1 MACSIP
7 DRIKVPRQFWRQL
20 QKYDLAPAAALHH
33 AHLPLVAYE
42 DEAYLLTT
50 AQFFALWR
58 SIGEIGSD
66 PAFGLNFASQVDF
79 AALPLATLA
88 SYHARDYR
96 DALTRQARF
105 HQLCAP
111 AEMRIQE
118 RRDECVILK
127 KWLYATE
134 EEPPLLVDACLA
146 ILVELGRRG
155 AQVPIRPKRI
165 DLKQRRERGSTHEAY
180 FNCPVNFGASRNAIV
195 LHSQDLVRP
204 FVTYNAEFLEMV
216 QSALEKKARGCRE
229 ETSASEQVK
238 WLLKQML
245 AGGRPDI
252 TDVARELRLSVRTLQ
267 RRIDEEGTTFRDL
280 LLAVRQ
286 ELVRKYFAQPG
297 IQINEVAFQLGYEDT
312 NSFYRAFRNWE
323 GTTPSQ
329 WRTDWKETGVS
340 SLS

>member
-1 MACSIP
+1 MACSVP
-7 DRIKVPRQFWRQL
+7 DRIKVPRRFWSWL
-20 QKYDLAPAAALHH
+20 QKYDLAPTAALRH

-42 DEAYLLTT
+42 DETYLLTS

-58 SIGEIGSD
+58 SIGEMCPD

-88 SYHARDYR
+88 SYHALDYR

-105 HQLCAP
+105 YQLCAP
-111 AEMRIQE
+111 AEMLIQE

-127 KWLYATE
+127 KWLYAIE
-134 EEPPLLVDACLA
+134 EEPPLLVDACMA

-165 DLKQRRERGSTHEAY
+165 DLKQRRKRGSTHEAY

-195 LHSQDLVRP
+195 LHSEDLDRP
-204 FVTYNAEFLEMV
+204 FATYNAEFLEMV

-252 TDVARELRLSVRTLQ
+252 TDVARELGLSVRTLQ
-267 RRIDEEGTTFRDL
+267 RRIVEEGTTFRGL

-286 ELVRKYFAQPG
+286 ELVRNFFAQPG

-329 WRTDWKETGVS
+329 WRTDWKGTGVS